1 MKERI
6 YNTNDRISFRTSYG
20 MAKGIVR
27 RIYINEDGT
36 RTLLVSITN
45 KLRCGDTQDVY
56 RIAYMYYNETSKE
69 STIVA
74 FDTLS
79 EGEKI
84 MIKRPPRYYLH
95 V

>member
-6 YNTNDRISFRTSYG
+6 YNTNDRISFRTSHG

-27 RIYINEDGT
+27 HIYTLADGT
-36 RTLLVSITN
+36 RSLLVSITN
-45 KLRCGDTQDVY
+45 KLRCEDTRGGVY

-79 EGEKI
+79 ESERRRI
-84 MIKRPPRYYLH
+84 TR
-95 V
+95 

>member
-27 RIYINEDGT
+27 HIYINEDGT
-36 RTLLVSITN
+36 RTFLVSITN
-45 KLRCGDTQDVY
+45 KLRCEDTQDVY

-74 FDTLS
+74 LDGLS
-79 EGEKI
+79 EGEKR
-84 MIKRPPRYYLH
+84 KRPPRYYLAI
-95 V
+95 